1 MKERKKLAGLIAKR
15 YQKARKRD
23 KKIILNEFIHSTG
36 YHRNYAAFV
45 LRNINK
51 TVRIGSKNIFKGDAR
66 IKIHRKRKPVY
77 DEAVVSALKFIWKL
91 MDFICGKR
99 LKQIINEAIDNLEKF
114 EIIHFNSEIRQKLSS
129 ISPATIDRK
138 LKKER
143 KKLELKGRS
152 HTKPGTLLKHQIPI
166 KTFADWDDTAP
177 GFVEVDLVAH
187 DGGNS
192 NGDFCFTL
200 DMTDVE
206 TQWIETIGIRNK
218 ARVWTVEAIDQA
230 RSRLPFPLLGINS
243 DNGSEFINSHLFNY
257 CELNHIT
264 FTRSRSNKK
273 NDNCYVEQKNYS
285 IVRNAV
291 GYNRY
296 DTDEE
301 LHILNELYSYL
312 RLYTNHFQPAMKMM
326 EKRRD
331 GAKVYKRYDGAKP
344 PYQRIMNHKK
354 ITNKIKIKMKEIHD
368 NLNLYE
374 LKSKITACQRK
385 LVLIQKNKNHFTKI
399 FDEATETHFEK
410 IY

>member
-1 MKERKKLAGLIAKR
+1 MERLTMEEKKKLTGLTAER
-15 YQKARKRD
+15 YHKARKRD

-45 LRNINK
+45 LRNVYK
-51 TVRIGSKNIFKGDAR
+51 TVRIGHKNLFKVDSR
-66 IKIHRKRKPVY
+66 IKTHRKRKPVY
-77 DEAVVSALKFIWKL
+77 DETVVAALKFIWKL

-99 LKQIINEAIDNLEKF
+99 LKPILNEAVNNLERF
-114 EIIHFNSEIRQKLSS
+114 EIIHFNPEVKQKLSS

-138 LKKER
+138 LKNER

-166 KTFADWDDTAP
+166 KTFADWDDTIP
-177 GFVEVDLVAH
+177 GFEEVDLVAH
-187 DGGNS
+187 DGGNP

-206 TQWIETIGIRNK
+206 TQWVETVAVRNK

-230 RSRLPFPLLGINS
+230 RARLPFLLLGLNS
-243 DNGSEFINSHLFNY
+243 DNGSEFINNHLFNY
-257 CELNHIT
+257 CEKNLIT

-285 IVRNAV
+285 VVRNAV

-301 LHILNELYSYL
+301 LHILNELYSHL
-312 RLYTNHFQPAMKMM
+312 RLYTNHFQPAMKLI
-326 EKRRD
+326 EKRRS
-331 GAKVYKRYDGAKP
+331 GAKVYKRYDKAKP
-344 PYQRIMNHKK
+344 PYQRIMEHRK
-354 ITNKIKIKMKEIHD
+354 INKGMKIKLKEHHD

-374 LKSKITACQRK
+374 LKSKITNCQRR
-385 LVLIQKNKNHFTKI
+385 LALIQKTKNHFT
-399 FDEATETHFEK
+399 
-410 IY
+410 